1 MAAKHAPRPMALCEL
16 CFLDDHTRW
25 EPESMDEQGRVLMKL
40 IGVDVPEK
48 LNTETVETCCM
59 CGGITV
65 AGIFMMVSPDDVHFL
80 EEDELDNQ
88 FEMSLES
95 SLDSGEED
103 F

>member
-1 MAAKHAPRPMALCEL
+1 MAAKQAPRPMALCEL